1 MAVVL
6 HRAEKAELGAFAP
19 KPTSTTEGQQE
30 ALCTVWTAPEGVEAG
45 VWEATPGRFTATRE
59 GYHEVCQILS
69 GRATVTPTGGEPVEI
84 GPGDT
89 LVTPAG
95 WTGVWEVHE
104 TLRKTYVTIDLPA
117 SPPATLPAARP
128 AAS

>member
-1 MAVVL
+1 MAIVL
-6 HRAEKAELGAFAP
+6 HRADRAALGAFAP

-30 ALCTVWTAPEGVEAG
+30 AALTVWTAPEGVETG

-59 GYHEVCQILS
+59 GYHEICQILS
-69 GRATVTPTGGEPVEI
+69 GRATVTPTDGVPVDI
-84 GPGDT
+84 GAGDT

-104 TLRKTYVTIDLPA
+104 TLRKTYVTIDA
-117 SPPATLPAARP
+117 
-128 AAS
+128 